1 MGQKSCRPR
10 HPRPQ
15 AVPRH
20 AHARVLTPSTIPRPI
35 SRLATCWET
44 VGFTG
49 SSTPEARAGPDLGWP
64 LQKPKSSRRYLIVC
78 LRHPTVAFLAR
89 PASAGSFLHEHAHAR
104 FSYHVFLGKS
114 APIGTSKAPT
124 TGIRTVPSA
133 NPTTAS
139 HSAVTSH
146 AIAPDVSPPATEYA
160 IELMVS

>member
-64 LQKPKSSRRYLIVC
+64 LQKPKPSRRYLIVC
-78 LRHPTVAFLAR
+78 LRHPTEAFLPR
-89 PASAGSFLHEHAHAR
+89 PASGGPFCMSMTMLAFPIMSSWGRARRSARARHPRQVSALSLALTRQRRRIVQSQATRLHQMCR
-104 FSYHVFLGKS
+104 RL
-114 APIGTSKAPT
+114 P
-124 TGIRTVPSA
+124 PS
-133 NPTTAS
+133 TQS
-139 HSAVTSH
+139 S
-146 AIAPDVSPPATEYA
+146 
-160 IELMVS
+160 